1 MKKLLIAALLIP
13 AIAHAERW
21 LEMPNN
27 AGGKIILT
35 EYKCPDN
42 DKGRLVIAST
52 KEGKTAEGCWFY
64 FTDMVHVV
72 WNDGKRYTYDP
83 VNFVAKGDK

>member
-1 MKKLLIAALLIP
+1 MKKLLAITLMIP
-13 AIAHAERW
+13 MLAHAERW

-42 DKGRLVIAST
+42 DKGRLAIAT
-52 KEGKTAEGCWFY
+52 KKDGKTAEGCWFY
-64 FTDMVHVV
+64 FTEMVHVV
-72 WNDGKRYTYDP
+72 WNDGLRYTYDP
-83 VNFVAKGDK
+83 NSFVAKGEK